1 MTKNFV
7 WLIAFG
13 FFFAT
18 LIGCPK
24 SSGPEV
30 IVYCALDQEF
40 SEPIL
45 REFEKQ
51 SGIHVRAIYDTE
63 STKTVGLVA
72 RIIEEGRTRPRC
84 DLFWNNEILGTLRIE
99 EQGLLDTYRPAAADS
114 FPETFQSK
122 KDHWFGFAGRARV
135 LLVNTDVVKP
145 DEMPSSIQDLL
156 DAKWKG
162 KIGLA
167 KPLFGSTA
175 THAVC
180 LFAMLGETKA
190 KAFFS
195 ALQANGV
202 QILSGNKQ
210 VAEDVSSGKIAFGL
224 TDTDDAMIELEA
236 GFPVSIVYPDKDPG
250 QLGTLFFP
258 NTLALLKDGPNNEH
272 GRKLMDFLLT
282 PEIEARLA
290 RGESAQ
296 IPLHKNVQP
305 DLQSQ
310 LRVETPQTVPSFEV
324 DFEQAAKQW
333 DTAGE
338 YLKKEFS
345 LVK

>member
-1 MTKNFV
+1 MIRNFF
-7 WLIAFG
+7 WLV
-13 FFFAT
+13 T
-18 LIGCPK
+18 LGSFVAALVGCPK

-30 IVYCALDQEF
+30 IVYCALDEEF

-45 REFEKQ
+45 KEFEKR
-51 SGIHVRAIYDTE
+51 SGIHVRPIYDTE

-99 EQGLLDTYRPAAADS
+99 EQGLLDTYRPASADL
-114 FPETFQSK
+114 FPAEYQSK
-122 KDHWFGFAGRARV
+122 RNHWFGFAGRARV

-145 DEMPSSIQDLL
+145 DEMPGSIHDLL
-156 DAKWKG
+156 DPKWKG
-162 KIGLA
+162 KIGIA

-180 LFAMLGETKA
+180 LFAALGETKA
-190 KAFFS
+190 KEFFD
-195 ALQANGV
+195 ALKANGV

-236 GFPVSIVYPDKDPG
+236 GFPVSIVYPDKGDG

-258 NTLALLKDGPNNEH
+258 NTLALIKDGPNNEN
-272 GRKLMDFLLT
+272 GRKLMDFLLS

-305 DLQSQ
+305 DLQSE
-310 LRVETPQTVPSFEV
+310 LRVETPETVPPFDV

-333 DTAGE
+333 DDASK